1 MYAIFSMQVIGL
13 MYNHV
18 MEIQKIN
25 ELVDARDVSIGAWF
39 EAHIENVTRA
49 TKGQKNGKAQVK
61 SGNSYKRTNGNLSQ
75 DHSRENANYLDS
87 TPSTSYSDCMD
98 TDEEA
103 IYHIKYDD
111 TIPAASKKVN
121 FIPAKTTTH
130 RFVFLASDHLKALRH
145 GDMEERKAIRS
156 SQHGFTKG
164 KSCLTNLIAFYDGMT
179 EWIES

>member
-1 MYAIFSMQVIGL
+1 MSEVQ
-13 MYNHV
+13 
-18 MEIQKIN
+18 IN

-49 TKGQKNGKAQVK
+49 TKGHKNGKAQVK

-103 IYHIKYDD
+103 IYHIKYD
-111 TIPAASKKVN
+111 
-121 FIPAKTTTH
+121 
-130 RFVFLASDHLKALRH
+130 
-145 GDMEERKAIRS
+145 E
-156 SQHGFTKG
+156 
-164 KSCLTNLIAFYDGMT
+164 
-179 EWIES
+179 